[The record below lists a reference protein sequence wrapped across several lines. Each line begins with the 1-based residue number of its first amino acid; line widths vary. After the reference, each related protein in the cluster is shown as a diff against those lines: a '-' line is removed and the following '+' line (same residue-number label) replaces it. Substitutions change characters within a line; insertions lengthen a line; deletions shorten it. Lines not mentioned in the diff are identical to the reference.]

1 MLLRQVLLQVR
12 KNAHQVEA
20 ADRHRTGRILPARQ
34 HTAAAHLGQ
43 QVLEHAKDFLH
54 AFFGNLATACCSAR
68 LGLGRAP
75 GGAGT
80 LRLAPGRRR
89 AQFRK
94 HADGDQN
101 LVGLGVN
108 LVELRQD
115 VFVEQLEDDQ
125 LDLDLHAQA
134 AAGVEKGLAE
144 HPRAHGVG
152 LVFDLLADQG
162 IEADGEV
169 IQGNRVAAHHL
180 GDHGI
185 QGHGF
190 LEFVVLHQG
199 QAVEGH
205 RIQLRRLAYLVLIE
219 GRE

>member
-68 LGLGRAP
+68 LGLGWAR

-125 LDLDLHAQA
+125 LDPDLHAQA
-134 AAGVEKGLAE
+134 VAGVEEGLAQ
-144 HPRAHGVG
+144 RARAQRAV

-162 IEADGEV
+162 IETRREV
-169 IQGNRVAAHHL
+169 AEGDAVTVHHL
-180 GDHGI
+180 GNHGV
-185 QGHGF
+185 QRHGF
-190 LEFVVLHQG
+190 LQLVVLHQG
-199 QAVEGH
+199 QAVERH
-205 RIQLRRLAYLVLIE
+205 RVQLRHHASLVLIE

>member
-1 MLLRQVLLQVR
+1 MLLQVR
-12 KNAHQVEA
+12 KETQQVDA
-20 ADRHRTGRILPARQ
+20 ADRYGIGRVLPARQ
-34 HTAAAHLGQ
+34 RRAANLGKQ
-43 QVLEHAKDFLH
+43 ILKHAENFLH
-54 AFFGNLATACCSAR
+54 ALLGRLAAASHNTRA
-68 LGLGRAP
+68 GLGGTRRTA
-75 GGAGT
+75 GAV
-80 LRLAPGRRR
+80 LLAARRGRTQVR
-89 AQFRK
+89 Q
-94 HADGDQN
+94 HAGSDQR
-101 LVGLGVN
+101 LVGLGV
-108 LVELRQD
+108 ELIQFGED
-115 VFVEQLEDDQ
+115 VFLEQLEDDQ

-152 LVFDLLADQG
+152 LVFDLLADKG
-162 IEADGEV
+162 IEAGGEV
-169 IQGNRVAAHHL
+169 AQGNRVAAHHL